1 MKKII
6 ILMLLGII
14 LIGIGGYLYIS
25 SPYDKNSKKEI
36 EIEVPSGTSVLQVG
50 NILYKNKLI
59 NNLFYYKVKVKL
71 IKPKFKSGIYTL
83 KQSMT
88 PNEII
93 ELLAKGAT
101 NKGINITF
109 REGERFTDYAKVISQ
124 NTNNTEEDVIKLGK
138 DKTYLKELISKYWF
152 VTDKILQDGI
162 YYPLEGYLA
171 PNTYNFTSKN
181 VSVKQIFK
189 TLLDE
194 QAKVLEPYKDK
205 IKDNPHEVLT
215 MASIVEKEGKLLED
229 KRLIAGVFYNRLE
242 KKIALGSDV
251 TTYYAEQKS
260 MKIPLTQAELD
271 KKNKYN
277 TRNKTMLGLP
287 ISPISSCDKTT
298 IEATVNYKK
307 TDYLYFV
314 ADSNM
319 KVHFMK
325 TYKEHLEKIK
335 QLKEQGKWIG

>member
-1 MKKII
+1 
-6 ILMLLGII
+6 
-14 LIGIGGYLYIS
+14 
-25 SPYDKNSKKEI
+25 
-36 EIEVPSGTSVLQVG
+36 
-50 NILYKNKLI
+50 
-59 NNLFYYKVKVKL
+59 
-71 IKPKFKSGIYTL
+71 
-83 KQSMT
+83 
-88 PNEII
+88 
-93 ELLAKGAT
+93 
-101 NKGINITF
+101 
-109 REGERFTDYAKVISQ
+109 
-124 NTNNTEEDVIKLGK
+124 
-138 DKTYLKELISKYWF
+138 
-152 VTDKILQDGI
+152 
-162 YYPLEGYLA
+162 
-171 PNTYNFTSKN
+171 
-181 VSVKQIFK
+181 
-189 TLLDE
+189 
-194 QAKVLEPYKDK
+194 
-205 IKDNPHEVLT
+205 
-215 MASIVEKEGKLLED
+215 MASLVEKEGKLLED

-277 TRNKTMLGLP
+277 TRNRTMLGLP